1 MSKTNLSHHVI
12 QKTKG
17 LNWIQKSEIEILQFD
32 IEDMIRNLDN
42 FSLESSLIFED
53 AQNPF
58 YNINEFRESIEQYS
72 ESFRIDYY
80 PT

>member
-1 MSKTNLSHHVI
+1 
-12 QKTKG
+12 
-17 LNWIQKSEIEILQFD
+17 
-32 IEDMIRNLDN
+32 MIRNLDN

>member
-1 MSKTNLSHHVI
+1 
-12 QKTKG
+12 
-17 LNWIQKSEIEILQFD
+17 
-32 IEDMIRNLDN
+32 MIRNLDN

-53 AQNPF
+53 VQNPF

-80 PT
+80 PN